1 MLHHDFHQF
10 GERSLTGI
18 PAQQRFGFSGIT
30 QQLLHFGG
38 TEILR
43 IDGNQF
49 LARRHIDTSFIHPFA
64 FPAQFNAHFLEG
76 QGTELAH
83 RMVFAGRNDKIF
95 GSIVL
100 KNHPH
105 TLHIILGIAPVA
117 QRIQISQIQFVLIS
131 LGYTCGSQS
140 NLACYEI
147 FTTAFTLMVEQD
159 AVHGKHTV
167 TFTIVL
173 GNPETIL
180 LGHPIRRTGIEGSRF
195 LLRHF
200 LYQSEQ
206 FGSRCLIN
214 LGLLFQAQNTD
225 RFQHTQRAYRIRFR
239 CVLGY
244 IETYFHMALSS
255 QIIDFIGLY
264 SLNDTYQR
272 TTVGHIPPM
281 QIHQT
286 GLLHITN
293 PLVQIKMF
301 DTTGIE

>member
-1 MLHHDFHQF
+1 M
-10 GERSLTGI
+10 
-18 PAQQRFGFSGIT
+18 
-30 QQLLHFGG
+30 
-38 TEILR
+38 
-43 IDGNQF
+43 
-49 LARRHIDTSFIHPFA
+49 
-64 FPAQFNAHFLEG
+64 
-76 QGTELAH
+76 
-83 RMVFAGRNDKIF
+83 
-95 GSIVL
+95 L

-117 QRIQISQIQFVLIS
+117 QRIQISQIQLVLIS

-281 QIHQT
+281 QVHQT

-293 PLVQIKMF
+293 PLVQIEMF
-301 DTTGIE
+301 YTTCVE